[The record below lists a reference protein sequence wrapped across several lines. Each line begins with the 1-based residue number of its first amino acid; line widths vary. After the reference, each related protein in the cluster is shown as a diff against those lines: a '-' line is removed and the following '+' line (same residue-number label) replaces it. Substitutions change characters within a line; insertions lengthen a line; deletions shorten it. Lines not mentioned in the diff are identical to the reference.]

1 MIFSNWLFRPKNK
14 SDPME
19 ITYEQLVD
27 ALRDKTY
34 LVVDVREPLEFEEG
48 HIPGAINVPLSR
60 FDPEALPAD
69 KQVVLVCQAGARS
82 AAALKRAV
90 NAGIRDIRHYSPGTL
105 GWCRLGAP
113 LLRGS

>member
-1 MIFSNWLFRPKNK
+1 MPNLAKGKKEQRMIFLNWLFGPKDK
-14 SDPME
+14 SDPMA

-69 KQVVLVCQAGARS
+69 KQIVLVCQAGARS
-82 AAALKRAV
+82 AAKATPL
-90 NAGIRDIRHYSPGTL
+90 GISH
-105 GWCRLGAP
+105 
-113 LLRGS
+113 

>member
-1 MIFSNWLFRPKNK
+1 MA
-14 SDPME
+14 

-69 KQVVLVCQAGARS
+69 KQIVLVCQAERDVS
-82 AAALKRAV
+82 LQLSR
-90 NAGIRDIRHYSPGTL
+90 AGIRLAIS
-105 GWCRLGAP
+105 
-113 LLRGS
+113 